1 MATRHDQLMKELIA
15 AFPDQ
20 FLRLAAPELAERVDL
35 ATVALEPEEHY
46 PGAPSGRE
54 RRTDLVSRARTKA
67 DGEIEACEILIH
79 VEIELRYR
87 HDKLLK
93 LLSYHRGLSLKY
105 ALPVHTIVLYLRGG
119 RPGPRPLI
127 LVERSLSRVVG
138 ILGLYSLGLS
148 RLPAADYLGRPEPL
162 AWAFAVLMQPTKGQS
177 RPELGQACLQEI
189 AAAPELNRY
198 ELELLFKCVLF
209 YGRFE
214 DHEAPE
220 FDKIMA
226 KLDDR
231 EVQEMTT
238 TMVEWWQKE
247 ARRKGRQE
255 GRQEGRREGEAS
267 LLKRQLRRR
276 FENLPNWLDQRL
288 EQASHQD
295 LETWADRVLDAKRL
309 EDVISPA

>member
-20 FLRLAAPELAERVDL
+20 FLRLAAPELAEQVDL
-35 ATVALEPEEHY
+35 DTVAFEPEEHY
-46 PGAPSGRE
+46 PGTPAGRE
-54 RRTDLVSRARTKA
+54 RRPDLVSRVRTKA
-67 DGEIEACEILIH
+67 ACGETEEGELLIH

-87 HDKLLK
+87 RDKLPG

-119 RPGPRPLI
+119 RPGPKPLI

-148 RLPAADYLGRPEPL
+148 RLPAADYLARPEPL
-162 AWAFAVLMQPTKGQS
+162 AWAFAALAQPASGQS
-177 RPELGQACLQEI
+177 RPELGLACLQKI
-189 AAAPELNRY
+189 TAASELGRY
-198 ELELLFKCVLF
+198 ELELLIKCVLF
-209 YGRFE
+209 YGKFE

-220 FDKIMA
+220 FDRIMT

-247 ARRKGRQE
+247 ARKE
-255 GRQEGRREGEAS
+255 GRKEGEAS

-276 FENLPNWLDQRL
+276 FQDLPDWLNQRL
-288 EQASHQD
+288 EQASQKE

-309 EDVISPA
+309 EDVFSPA